1 MYGEYPTRL
10 DFVKDAAKKASVDGV
25 VLQTIKY
32 CDLHGVD
39 NAMLEKDLEEEGIFA
54 LRLEREYG
62 PLADMGRIR
71 TRVQAFIERMGR

>member
-1 MYGEYPTRL
+1 
-10 DFVKDAAKKASVDGV
+10 VKDMAKKAGVDGV
-25 VLQTIKY
+25 ILQAIRY

-39 NAMLEKDLEEEGIFA
+39 NAMLQKDLEEEGIFT